1 MNAERWRRVSA
12 IFDQIVEAEPS
23 VREDLL
29 ATLCGN
35 DAELKGDVAA
45 LLLSDSKQ
53 SAFEHNVDAAQI
65 ALAAAWSRPHTPE
78 IVVSAGERI
87 GPWRVERELGRGGMG
102 VVLLV
107 ERADGQFEQRAAL
120 KLIKLGMDSEAL
132 LARFLRERQIL
143 ARLEH
148 PHIARLLDGGI
159 TDAGRPYFAMEYVD
173 GRPLL
178 RHCAEKNLGLEMR
191 IKLFVDICAAVQF
204 AHRALVVHLDLK
216 SSNVL
221 VTADGVAKLLDFGIA
236 KLVGE
241 DVATTQTADAHIRPL
256 TPAYAAPEQLC
267 GGAVSTATDVYALGA
282 ILYELLTG
290 ARPYDFGEATD
301 AAEIRR
307 IVSTTLPTAPST
319 RVIAGAPVSARQL
332 RGDLDTIVLT
342 ALKHEPERRYA
353 TADALAE
360 DLKRFLAGEPIR
372 ARRDGAWYRASKFT
386 MRHRLGVA
394 FAALAIVGLIATTAV
409 ALWEAAVARE
419 QARRAETVT
428 GFVIDIFRV
437 ADPKG
442 ASSGMK
448 MSAADALDAGAKR
461 LDAQLANQPQL
472 AARFAE
478 VMGTIYVELGQYDQ
492 AITLLQHARL
502 RSVAPNDAS
511 DANLIA
517 ELARAEYEKGDYAA
531 AEKDAAAALQKNR
544 DADGA
549 SSANVARDLALQG
562 EIERRRG
569 DFKKAEPLL
578 LQALAMSREHL
589 RSPDATIAADM
600 NELAV
605 LYSDMHRLDE
615 GTALTEQ
622 ALAMFRALYGENH
635 LDVAENLTN
644 LGSFRM
650 QAGNMGE
657 ALPPLEEAIAI
668 YRRLLPSDH
677 PLIANALVNYAR
689 AFDRLGRYAEAEPL
703 YLEALAMQRRLLGDQ
718 HPDVA
723 ATLNNLAILHLH
735 TNDFGGSADYSR
747 QALAIWVA
755 QDKPDHPFALGS
767 KANLS
772 VALRESGDLAQ
783 SERLIRAVLATR
795 RLQLGEKHFLVSFTM
810 DQLGIVLRES
820 GRPAEALVQH
830 EFALA
835 ARDGVSGMP
844 PQEVAAASVHYALSE
859 LGVGNL
865 PAAGEHVDNALKML
879 NGMKPI
885 NNERI
890 ADALI
895 AKAHIAL
902 AQHDVTA
909 SCAAAQQALDLRP
922 PDDPATGW
930 RHAEALSAHGECLA
944 ARKDFANGRAEVQS
958 ALTLLEHSRGTDH
971 WMTAQVR
978 ATLLALPKA

>member
-12 IFDQIVEAEPS
+12 IFDRIAEAEP
-23 VREDLL
+23 L
-29 ATLCGN
+29 ARAGMLEMLCGN
-35 DAELKGDVAA
+35 DAELKDEVAA
-45 LLLSDSKQ
+45 LLRSDSQQ
-53 SAFEHNVDAAQI
+53 SVFEHKVEAAQI
-65 ALAAAWSRPHTPE
+65 ALAAAWSHTPQ
-78 IVVSAGERI
+78 ILVAAGERI
-87 GPWRVERELGRGGMG
+87 GPWRVLRELGRGGMG
-102 VVLLV
+102 VVLLA

-120 KLIKLGMDSEAL
+120 KLIKLGMDSDAL

-148 PHIARLLDGGI
+148 AHIARLLDGGI

-173 GRPLL
+173 GHPLL
-178 RHCAEKNLGLEMR
+178 RHCAEKGLGLEGR
-191 IKLFVDICAAVQF
+191 LTLFLDICAAVQF

-221 VTADGVAKLLDFGIA
+221 VTTDGVSKLLDFGIA
-236 KLVGE
+236 KLLGE
-241 DVATTQTADAHIRPL
+241 DISGVQTVDAHIRPL

-267 GGAVSTATDVYALGA
+267 GGAVSTATDIYALGA

-290 ARPYDFGEATD
+290 ERPYDFGDATD
-301 AAEIRR
+301 AADIRR
-307 IVSTTLPTAPST
+307 IVTTTLPAAPST
-319 RVIAGAPVSARQL
+319 RIVQGSAISARRL
-332 RGDLDTIVLT
+332 CGDLDTIVLT

-386 MRHRLGVA
+386 MRHRFGVA
-394 FAALAIVGLIATTAV
+394 FAVLAIVALVATTAV
-409 ALWEAAVARE
+409 ALWEATVARE

-428 GFVIDIFRV
+428 DFVIDIFRV

-472 AARFAE
+472 AVRLAE

-492 AITLLQHARL
+492 AIALMQHARA
-502 RSVAPNDAS
+502 RSVDKNDPS
-511 DANLIA
+511 DANLIT

-531 AEKDAAAALQKNR
+531 SEKDAAMALQKHR

-549 SSANVARDLALQG
+549 SSASVARDLALQG
-562 EIERRRG
+562 EIARRQG

-578 LQALAMSREHL
+578 QQALAMSRKHL
-589 RSPDATIAADM
+589 PAPDATIADDM

-635 LDVAENLTN
+635 LDVAENLIN

-650 QAGNMGE
+650 QSGKVAD

-689 AFDRLGRYAEAEPL
+689 AFDRLGRYPEAEPL

-747 QALAIWVA
+747 RALAIWVA
-755 QDKPDHPFALGS
+755 QGKPDHPFALGS

-783 SERLIRAVLATR
+783 SERLIREVLATR

-810 DQLGIVLRES
+810 DQLGIVLRDA
-820 GRPAEALVQH
+820 GRPAEALAQH
-830 EFALA
+830 QFALI
-835 ARDGVSGMP
+835 ARDGASGMP
-844 PQEVAAASVHYALSE
+844 PQEVAAASVHYALSA
-859 LGVGNL
+859 LGVGDL
-865 PAAGEHVDNALKML
+865 SAATEHVDGALKML
-879 NGMKPI
+879 NEMKPV

-902 AQHDVTA
+902 AQHDVAA
-909 SCAAAQQALDLRP
+909 SCAAAEQALGLRP

-944 ARKDFANGRAEVQS
+944 ARKDFTNAHAEVQS
-958 ALTLLEHSRGTDH
+958 ALALLQHSRGNDH